1 MKSKAPEKIKVVLD
15 TNIVISAP
23 LSKDG
28 NPAKIFELLLLEE
41 IKNFRS
47 FEITEEIMDVL
58 GREKIKKLLSQ
69 EKIDFIL
76 ENYMNSSVFI
86 QPGFTLNAIKE
97 DEDDNRIL
105 ECAEA
110 AEADYIVTGDEHLL
124 ALRNFKNIKIVS
136 PKEFLQIYQSLQ
148 RR

>member
-76 ENYMNSSVFI
+76 ENYMNSSVFM
-86 QPGFTLNAIKE
+86 QPSFTLKIIKE

-105 ECAEA
+105 ECAELVKV
-110 AEADYIVTGDEHLL
+110 DYIITGDEHLL
-124 ALRNFKNIKIVS
+124 DLRSFKSIRIVS

>member
-76 ENYMNSSVFI
+76 QNYLRFSVFI

-105 ECAEA
+105 ECAELVKV
-110 AEADYIVTGDEHLL
+110 DYIITGDEHLL
-124 ALRNFKNIKIVS
+124 DLRSFKSIRIVS

>member
-58 GREKIKKLLSQ
+58 GR
-69 EKIDFIL
+69 
-76 ENYMNSSVFI
+76 
-86 QPGFTLNAIKE
+86 
-97 DEDDNRIL
+97 
-105 ECAEA
+105 
-110 AEADYIVTGDEHLL
+110 
-124 ALRNFKNIKIVS
+124 
-136 PKEFLQIYQSLQ
+136 
-148 RR
+148 

>member
-105 ECAEA
+105 ECAELVKV
-110 AEADYIVTGDEHLL
+110 DYIITGDEHLL
-124 ALRNFKNIKIVS
+124 DLRSFKSIRIVS